1 MRRAVRQR
9 LATLL
14 REHLACWDM
23 SDRRR
28 AIADKMLLEK
38 LAMRIGIWLTPAVL
52 CSATIVNAAGQ
63 FKGELVLIPPGCEKQ
78 LECTVKNEFGYIDA
92 HGIGW
97 QAMAG
102 LKTDGASIPPWAQ
115 PFIGE
120 PFAKDFIRAA
130 VIHDHYCKR
139 HVRSWRTTHRVFYEA
154 LLTSSVS
161 KEKALLMYY
170 AVYLAGPKWL
180 ELIKGSPCQTGQNCI
195 QRVPDFTWP
204 RNTSHVRSQE
214 SGATHMVRQHQ
225 YDAPGFSA
233 ELEKVEKLI
242 AEGGG
247 NVTIDDL
254 EMRAHSLR
262 SNDFFYSNPDA
273 VSVPAVPGIDQ

>member
-1 MRRAVRQR
+1 
-9 LATLL
+9 
-14 REHLACWDM
+14 
-23 SDRRR
+23 
-28 AIADKMLLEK
+28 
-38 LAMRIGIWLTPAVL
+38 MRIGLCLTLIVL
-52 CSATIVNAAGQ
+52 GSATIANAAGQ
-63 FKGELVLIPPGCEKQ
+63 FKGDLVLVPPGCEKQ
-78 LECTVKNEFGYIDA
+78 LECIGVNEFGYIDA
-92 HGIGW
+92 QGMGW

-139 HVRSWRTTHRVFYEA
+139 HVRSWRATHLVFYEA
-154 LLTSSVS
+154 LLTSNVS
-161 KEKALLMYY
+161 KGKALLMYY
-170 AVYLAGPKWL
+170 GVYLDGPKWI
-180 ELIKGSPCQTGQNCI
+180 ELIKGKPCQTGQKCI
-195 QRVPDFTWP
+195 QRIPDFTWP
-204 RNTSHVRSQE
+204 RNTSQVRSQE
-214 SGATHMVRQHQ
+214 NGATYMVRQHQ

-247 NVTIDDL
+247 NVTREDL

-262 SNDFFYSNPDA
+262 PNDFFYSNPDA
-273 VSVPAVPGIDQ
+273 VSTPAVPGIDQ